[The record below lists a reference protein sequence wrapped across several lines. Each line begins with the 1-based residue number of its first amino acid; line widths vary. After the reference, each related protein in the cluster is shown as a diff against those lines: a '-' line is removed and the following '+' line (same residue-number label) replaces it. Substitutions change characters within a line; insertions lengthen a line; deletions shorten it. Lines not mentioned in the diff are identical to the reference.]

1 MVLGFFPTGDFQ
13 SDNFTS
19 DNFPKVLFPKGY
31 VRPSE
36 IPQAAM
42 GADHAAARMC

>member
-1 MVLGFFPTGDFQ
+1 MSIIIVYNKLKNGVRVSG
-13 SDNFTS
+13 
-19 DNFPKVLFPKGY
+19 NFPKVLFPKGY